1 MSFRNQPW
9 LLALKFILLVLFICP
24 QGLLAQVTFT
34 KNNITV
40 KVTGLPSAV
49 CGNKYGQLRGSI
61 KPGSRN
67 PPRLTQY
74 IAPVDNVPFAEHV
87 FLKAQTS
94 YTIKFEIS
102 PKSVV
107 LDTFAGELLLERN
120 IVYGGVWYFSESQK
134 RMRLIKRNE
143 TSTSIIYEA
152 VGVQFFNGTEKGY
165 ISLAYRDGE
174 FIEYVIVPVFVE
186 GISDEMV
193 AVTDTTVQPKIPF
206 MILHPPPGD
215 GSSCELVKNKTI
227 CRGLEDT
234 YATAQSNDVHGTIK
248 IGVAGSAG
256 LIVTTSFEFSVAFSA
271 GLKIESSQSGTNN
284 SQTCITN
291 TSSYTATGSDLFIG
305 YGTDMVLGKYK
316 WLSLNPQTC
325 TPRYEE
331 RLISAPIGTAR
342 EFALTK
348 DEILFEI
355 DSLQRFLADSAK
367 ANVTPRSEKVRAINN
382 AQNQIDVWNQVL
394 QLNETNVNDAQNKV
408 LTNFKLSGPNSKTE
422 ITGVTVVDSRSITYE
437 QFIEGRAGLEVV
449 VEVAGSG
456 FTGGYE
462 FTSSKRFGVT
472 ENTSAT
478 KEEQISYTIGDND
491 AGDVISVD
499 ISTDPMFG
507 SPIFRL
513 KPEETKSSCPYEGG
527 TQLDKPQL
535 KVPNSTAD
543 SLVVTGVRVGGD
555 AIFTIQVCNN
565 STENRS
571 YNLRLDD
578 NTNSVLNA
586 QVFAGGAQINNNPN
600 GRVFNTMKPGCTD
613 AEIIVRQ
620 TNRNRLNYPRLKLDF
635 SPSCPEEGEISS
647 SIYLSAYFDP
657 ATGVHES
664 LLFNSFDIYPNPT
677 QGSTMV
683 DLVLP
688 QTQRMTLQVMDVLGR
703 VVYNHEVNSTD
714 HLQHLLPSGA
724 WSTGMYF
731 IHINTPV
738 GSANKKLFVNK

>member
-1 MSFRNQPW
+1 MFFVNNPSI
-9 LLALKFILLVLFICP
+9 LAWKLILLVFFICP
-24 QGLLAQVTFT
+24 QGLLAQITFT

-74 IAPVDNVPFAEHV
+74 ISPVDNVPFAEHV
-87 FLKAQTS
+87 LLKSQTS
-94 YTIKFEIS
+94 YTIKFEVS

-107 LDTFAGELLLERN
+107 LDTFSGELLLERN

-143 TSTSIIYEA
+143 TSTSIVYEA

-174 FIEYVIVPVFVE
+174 FVEYVIVPVFVE

-193 AVTDTTVQPKIPF
+193 PVTDTTVQPKIPF

-215 GSSCELVKNKTI
+215 GSTCELVKNKTI

-248 IGVAGSAG
+248 LGVAGSAG
-256 LIVTTSFEFSVAFSA
+256 FIVTTNFEFSVAFSA
-271 GLKIESSQSGTNN
+271 GLKIESSQVGTNN

-291 TSSYTATGSDLFIG
+291 TSTYTASGSDLFIG
-305 YGTDMVLGKYK
+305 YGTDMVLGKFK
-316 WLSLNPQTC
+316 WLSLNRENC
-325 TPRYEE
+325 TPKYEE

-348 DEILFEI
+348 DEILLEI
-355 DSLQRFLADSAK
+355 DSLQKFLASSTKD
-367 ANVTPRSEKVRAINN
+367 NVTLRSEKVRAINN

-394 QLNETNVNDAQNKV
+394 QFNETNVNDPQNKV
-408 LTNFKLSGPNSKTE
+408 HTTFKLSGPNSRTE
-422 ITGVTVVDSRSITYE
+422 TAGVTVVDTRSITYE

-472 ENTSAT
+472 ENASSEET
-478 KEEQISYTIGDND
+478 KQISYTIADD
-491 AGDVISVD
+491 DPGDVISVD

-513 KPEETKSSCPYEGG
+513 KPEDTKSSCPYEGG
-527 TQLDKPQL
+527 TQLDNPQL

-586 QVFAGGAQINNNPN
+586 QVIAGGDQINNNPN
-600 GRVFNTMKPGCTD
+600 GRVFNNMKPGCTN

-620 TNRNRLNYPRLKLDF
+620 TNKSRLNYPRLKLDF
-635 SPSCPEEGEISS
+635 SPSCPDEGEISS

-664 LLFNSFDIYPNPT
+664 LVFNSFDIYPNPT
-677 QGSTMV
+677 QGATTV
-683 DLVLP
+683 DFILP
-688 QTQRMTLQVMDVLGR
+688 QSQRMNLQVMDVLGR
-703 VVYNHEVNSTD
+703 LVYTHEFKSTD

-724 WSTGMYF
+724 WSTGMYV
-731 IHINTPV
+731 INIKTPV
-738 GSANKKLFVNK
+738 GSANKKLFVNR